1 MELTTEDG
9 ILAALYAYRGDLRV
23 GRSSSVEELLLAD
36 LLASGVQPGDAT
48 ALLLS
53 AARVAWSTNNGDAL
67 KHLARVVNRLRGM
80 SDAARDQTSDWVR
93 LALNDAD
100 ELRIRT
106 DTEGVAALAA
116 IAAKS
121 PHNGEVNWAQ
131 LVVKMRAVARD
142 LIGNRESA
150 VCYALRDI
158 CFYAAIGSIAVD
170 DYTVYLG
177 ATEGMMDAEADF
189 GAEFFTIAREILSRK
204 NEAAAMA
211 ALTSCGR
218 AIMAQLSLRRPEALD
233 RVESSVNKAVG
244 LAIEKVRPSV
254 SNVQQLQFKARVRVM
269 HDGTS
274 TRELLGETA

>member
-1 MELTTEDG
+1 MELTTEVG
-9 ILAALYAYRGDLRV
+9 ILAALDAYRGDLRV

-36 LLASGVQPGDAT
+36 LLASGIQPDVAT

-53 AARVAWSTNNGDAL
+53 AARMAWSTNKGGAL
-67 KHLARVVNRLRGM
+67 KRLARVVNQLRGM
-80 SDAARDQTSDWVR
+80 NDAARDQTADWVPSE
-93 LALNDAD
+93 LNNA
-100 ELRIRT
+100 EEIRVRT
-106 DTEGVAALAA
+106 DAEGVAALAA

-121 PHNGEVNWAQ
+121 PNNGEVNWAQ
-131 LVVKMRAVARD
+131 LVAKMRSVAKH
-142 LIGNRESA
+142 LIGSRDPA

-204 NEAAAMA
+204 TEAAAMT

-218 AIMAQLSLRRPEALD
+218 AIMAQLSLRRPEALN
-233 RVESSVNKAVG
+233 RVENSVNKAVG
-244 LAIEKVRPSV
+244 LAIQKVRPSV
-254 SNVQQLQFKARVRVM
+254 SNVQQIQFKARVRVM